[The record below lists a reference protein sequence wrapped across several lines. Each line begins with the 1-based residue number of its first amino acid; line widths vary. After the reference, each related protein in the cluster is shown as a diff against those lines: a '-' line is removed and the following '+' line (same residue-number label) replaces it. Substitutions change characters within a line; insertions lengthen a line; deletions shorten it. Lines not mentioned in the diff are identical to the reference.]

1 MRIDRVEIDGFGRF
15 SAAAWELPAGLT
27 VMHGRNEA
35 GKTTLLN
42 AIRAI
47 LFGFESTREG
57 RTWYPA
63 LAGGRRGGRLQLLTA
78 SGERW
83 RVERHGER
91 GGAGALVVTAP
102 NGNQGGQE
110 TLDRLL
116 HGADRDLFA
125 NIFAFGLGELQHF
138 TSLSSAGV
146 RSRIYGA
153 GSGLGGMSAIDVERR
168 LRAEQERSF
177 LPGGRQQQINRLLGE
192 VEELRGRIADLE
204 RIPAEHEALRAE
216 RSALDQRR
224 GELQARRRAATELR
238 EHLRRLREAQPVAA
252 ALQILRTELA
262 AMDPTLERLPADAEA
277 ILERRLDQVE
287 VARQAIADIASRTA
301 ATDREL
307 DQLQVDEALLA
318 AGAELTALRDER
330 LIQEQRGED
339 RRHAEASAARHAA
352 EVEDQLRRVGGW
364 PEPRL
369 LAVDD
374 SIAALEE
381 TREAERRLAA
391 TVGQVERAAAA
402 AAAARGEL
410 TLLEQEAGAADG
422 DEAELH
428 ARRDALTRLA
438 ELGLGARSGVPG
450 ASRRSSAAN
459 GMVVGGVAL
468 LTGATVLGVA
478 AAVFGNL
485 AMGVVLGLLA
495 MLAILAISRLIPSAP
510 ALSPDAQLIQTAD
523 SDRQQLLARAGLPE
537 SVGPSQIAARLEET
551 ARELAAVGA
560 ERQRQ
565 ARFVERGRTQ
575 ARLEAELAEAQRA
588 HAAELDVWGDWLK
601 RTGLEPSSSPET
613 ARQLLAAAGLAR
625 RAAAARDEQ
634 RHRAAEIEAASDAY
648 EQRLD
653 ARLERLGRNP
663 APDSR
668 LRPAVL
674 AQLLQELERATDA
687 RRREEELRRALA
699 ELTVRAEEARAAM
712 STAEAA
718 LAGWLESSGAAD
730 PDDLRARAGQA
741 QLLRNLQQQVRE
753 LRNRLAGIA
762 GSEAAVVSLIA
773 EAGAEDPAALEVRA
787 QEAAAEVDRLEAEES
802 SVVARIGE
810 LGARLT
816 QLESTEELGV
826 VRQQL
831 AVAEARLAEASRQ
844 WSIRAVALALLAE
857 TRKRYER
864 DRQPQVVQDAE
875 RYFAEITDGR
885 YPRIVAAPGEESVRV
900 EPAEGAAKELDEL
913 SRGTQEQ
920 LYLALRFG
928 LIEQFARGAEGL
940 PVVMDDILVNFDA
953 DRAARAASA
962 IRDLAA
968 RHQVLYFTCHAWTA
982 ELLDPDRSR
991 TVALG

>member
-15 SAAAWELPAGLT
+15 SAATWELPAGLT

-102 NGNQGGQE
+102 NGNRGGQE

-192 VEELRGRIADLE
+192 VEELRGRIAELE

-216 RSALDQRR
+216 RDALERRR
-224 GELQARRRAATELR
+224 GELQASRRAATELR

-252 ALQILRTELA
+252 ELQVLRTELA
-262 AMDPTLERLPADAEA
+262 AMDPALERLPAEAEA
-277 ILERRLDQVE
+277 LLERRLDKVE

-301 ATDREL
+301 GAEREL

-339 RRHAEASAARHAA
+339 RRQAEASAGRHAA
-352 EVEDQLRRVGGW
+352 EVDDQLRRVGGW
-364 PEPRL
+364 PEARL

-374 SIAALEE
+374 SIAAVEA
-381 TREAERRLAA
+381 TREVERRLAA
-391 TVGQVERAAAA
+391 TAGQVERASAAV
-402 AAAARGEL
+402 AAARGEL
-410 TLLEQEAGAADG
+410 TLLEQEADAADG

-438 ELGLGARSGVPG
+438 EIGLGAGSAAPG
-450 ASRRSSAAN
+450 ARPRNSQAT
-459 GMVVGGVAL
+459 GMVVGVAL
-468 LTGATVLGVA
+468 VAGATVLGVA
-478 AAVFGNL
+478 GGVFGNL
-485 AMGVVLGLLA
+485 ALGMVLGLLVT
-495 MLAILAISRLIPSAP
+495 LALLAISRLIRPAP
-510 ALSPDAQLIQTAD
+510 AGSAEVQLIQTAD
-523 SDRQQLLARAGLPE
+523 ADRQQLLARAGLPE
-537 SVGPSQIAARLEET
+537 SAGPSQIAARLQET
-551 ARELAAVGA
+551 AVELAALAA

-565 ARFVERGRTQ
+565 ARLVERGRTQ

-588 HAAELDVWGDWLK
+588 HAAELEAWGEWLR
-601 RTGLEPSSSPET
+601 RTGLDPTSSPEA

-625 RAAAARDEQ
+625 RAAAAREEQ
-634 RHRAAEIEAASDAY
+634 RHRAAEIEAAAEAY

-653 ARLERLGRNP
+653 ALLQRLGRNP

-668 LRPAVL
+668 LRPVVL

-687 RRREEELRRALA
+687 RRREEELRRAGA
-699 ELTVRAEEARAAM
+699 ELAAGAEQARAAM
-712 STAEAA
+712 STAETA
-718 LAGWLESSGAAD
+718 LASWLESSGASD

-741 QLLRNLQQQVRE
+741 QVLRNLQQQARE

-762 GSEAAVVSLIA
+762 GSEAAVASLIA
-773 EAGAEDPAALEVRA
+773 EAGAQEPAALEVRA
-787 QEAAAEVDRLEAEES
+787 EEAAAEVDRLEAEES
-802 SVVARIGE
+802 SVAARIGE

-826 VRQQL
+826 ARQQL
-831 AVAEARLAEASRQ
+831 AVAEARLAEASWQ

-928 LIEQFARGAEGL
+928 LIEQFARSAEGL

>member
-102 NGNQGGQE
+102 NGNRGGQE

-192 VEELRGRIADLE
+192 VEELRGRIAHLE
-204 RIPAEHEALRAE
+204 RIPAEHEVLRVERDALE
-216 RSALDQRR
+216 RRR
-224 GELQARRRAATELR
+224 GELQASRRAATELR
-238 EHLRRLREAQPVAA
+238 EHLRRLREAQPIAA
-252 ALQILRTELA
+252 ELQILRTELA
-262 AMDPTLERLPADAEA
+262 AMDPALERLPAEAEA
-277 ILERRLDQVE
+277 LLERRLDQVE
-287 VARQAIADIASRTA
+287 VARQAIADITSRTA
-301 ATDREL
+301 AAEREL
-307 DQLQVDEALLA
+307 DQLQVDEALLV
-318 AGAELTALRDER
+318 AGAELSALRDER

-339 RRHAEASAARHAA
+339 RRQAEASAGRHAA

-364 PEPRL
+364 PEARL

-374 SIAALEE
+374 SIAAVEA
-381 TREAERRLAA
+381 TRDAERRLAA
-391 TVGQVERAAAA
+391 TAGQVERAAAA
-402 AAAARGEL
+402 VAAARGEL
-410 TLLEQEAGAADG
+410 TLLEQEADAAG
-422 DEAELH
+422 RDEAELH
-428 ARRDALTRLA
+428 ARRDALTGLA
-438 ELGLGARSGVPG
+438 ELGLGAGSTAAGARPRNSQRTGV
-450 ASRRSSAAN
+450 
-459 GMVVGGVAL
+459 VVGVAL
-468 LTGATVLGVA
+468 VAGATVLGVA
-478 AAVFGNL
+478 AGIFANL
-485 AMGVVLGLLA
+485 ALGVVLGL
-495 MLAILAISRLIPSAP
+495 MMTLAILAISRLMPSAP
-510 ALSPDAQLIQTAD
+510 AGSAEVQLVQTAD
-523 SDRQQLLARAGLPE
+523 ADRQQLLARAGLPA
-537 SVGPSQIAARLEET
+537 SAGPSQIAARLQEN
-551 ARELAAVGA
+551 AVELAAVGA

-565 ARFVERGRTQ
+565 ARLAERIRTQ

-588 HAAELDVWGDWLK
+588 HAAELVAWGEWLK
-601 RTGLEPSSSPET
+601 RSGLDPTSSPEA

-625 RAAAARDEQ
+625 RAAASREEQ
-634 RHRAAEIEAASDAY
+634 RHRAAEIEAAAEAY

-653 ARLERLGRNP
+653 ALLQRLGRNP

-668 LRPAVL
+668 LRPVVL
-674 AQLLQELERATDA
+674 AQLLEELERATDA
-687 RRREEELRRALA
+687 RRKEEELRRAGA
-699 ELTVRAEEARAAM
+699 ELAARAEQARAAR

-718 LAGWLESSGAAD
+718 LASWLESSGASD

-741 QLLRNLQQQVRE
+741 QVLRNLQQQARE

-762 GSEAAVVSLIA
+762 GSEAAVASLIA
-773 EAGAEDPAALEVRA
+773 EAGAQEPAALEVRA

-802 SVVARIGE
+802 SVAARIGE

-826 VRQQL
+826 ARQQL
-831 AVAEARLAEASRQ
+831 AVAEGRLAEASRQ

-864 DRQPQVVQDAE
+864 DRQPQVIQDAE

-928 LIEQFARGAEGL
+928 LIEQFARSAEGL